1 MKKENLIKAVKDLN
15 LILFN
20 NDENSIP
27 TDIDPQIL
35 QEKLK
40 EASLWIY
47 ASDNLQENTVDVLR
61 QLDWSASDF
70 EDLKEN
76 QDPVPAFQRYA
87 IGPYAKSEEPE
98 PEPEPE
104 PSAKEVEE
112 IQADEFIKPEK
123 KEEPKEYTE
132 EAPPK
137 KKEVKGPSAYGTA
150 LALMGPD
157 PEMPLHELY
166 ELMKEQGF
174 DLAQATGSIKTAHS
188 IFRKVYRYL
197 KDNGHIVEK

>member
-1 MKKENLIKAVKDLN
+1 MTKKNLIAAVQDLN

-27 TDIDPQIL
+27 TDIDQEIL
-35 QEKLK
+35 KQKLK

-47 ASDNLQENTVDVLR
+47 ASDNLQENTVEVLR
-61 QLDWSASDF
+61 ELDWSASDF

-76 QDPVPAFQRYA
+76 QDPVPAFQRYG

-98 PEPEPE
+98 PEEEPE
-104 PSAKEVEE
+104 PTQEDVESLEEKVMPTKKKVEE
-112 IQADEFIKPEK
+112 FV
-123 KEEPKEYTE
+123 

-137 KKEVKGPSAYGTA
+137 PTPEPKGPSAYGTA

-166 ELMKEQGF
+166 ELMKEHGF
-174 DLAQATGSIKTAHS
+174 DLQQATGSIKTAHS